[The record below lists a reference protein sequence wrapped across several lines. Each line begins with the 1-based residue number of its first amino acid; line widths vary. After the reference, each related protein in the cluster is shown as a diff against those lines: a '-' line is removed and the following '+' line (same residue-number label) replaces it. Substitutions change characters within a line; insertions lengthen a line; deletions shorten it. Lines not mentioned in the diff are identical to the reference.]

1 MLFIVHTH
9 TELHSSEEG
18 VGLPPLIASELKEMR
33 LTQLE
38 LNCKLQ
44 QSLQLQEMKSSL
56 QLLERSVKILS
67 EKSDKRSTDADV
79 IDADSLLSSFGSNP
93 PPSESSCTSASL
105 PPAFGSPPLF
115 SSPPSF
121 GSPVLGPAS
130 PSSNFHPM
138 IPSLSGKQ
146 MRANSAPPTYRYFQQ
161 DCHGGASCWSGD
173 SYPQSSGVL
182 ELEGGIPST
191 RDETWPVVM
200 GTTQL

>member
-1 MLFIVHTH
+1 M
-9 TELHSSEEG
+9 
-18 VGLPPLIASELKEMR
+18 PPLIASELKEMR
-33 LTQLE
+33 LTPLE

-44 QSLQLQEMKSSL
+44 QSLQLQEIKSSL

-79 IDADSLLSSFGSNP
+79 IDVDSLLSSFGSNP

-105 PPAFGSPPLF
+105 PFG
-115 SSPPSF
+115 SPPSF
-121 GSPVLGPAS
+121 GSPVLGPDS

-146 MRANSAPPTYRYFQQ
+146 MTFSRTAV
-161 DCHGGASCWSGD
+161 
-173 SYPQSSGVL
+173 GVL
-182 ELEGGIPST
+182 AVGRGIAALRVEYWSWKGEYLQPGMT
-191 RDETWPVVM
+191 LWPVVM